1 MVTLKS
7 DNLTDLWAQR
17 LTKLFGW
24 NIRETNKPLEKKKI
38 ADDASDREDDN
49 MYSFGPSESQDSDKE
64 DSQPK
69 VNRMMKSCNPNL

>member
-24 NIRETNKPLEKKKI
+24 NIRETNKPLEKRKHTDSI
-38 ADDASDREDDN
+38 DSLLREDEN
-49 MYSFGPSESQDSDKE
+49 MYNFD
-64 DSQPK
+64 
-69 VNRMMKSCNPNL
+69 